1 MRNKLTLFSL
11 LINALVEDR
20 GNANSSIWS
29 SYTEGSNMR
38 NSSPQEK
45 WHQSSSI
52 LRMNA
57 WVLCQIKHGNL
68 FLIILLKFL
77 KINNIFQRMEFWF
90 DYKCS
95 DVVFFFFYIMVVLFF
110 LLREY
115 RSIPLRTLWKNAPLL
130 QPQSC
135 SFLSEQKE
143 DLLDFYRI

>member
-1 MRNKLTLFSL
+1 
-11 LINALVEDR
+11 
-20 GNANSSIWS
+20 
-29 SYTEGSNMR
+29 MR

-68 FLIILLKFL
+68 FLIIQMKFL
-77 KINNIFQRMEFWF
+77 QINNIFQRMEFWF

-95 DVVFFFFYIMVVLFF
+95 DVVFFFLLDYGCAIL
-110 LLREY
+110 LLREHI
-115 RSIPLRTLWKNAPLL
+115 SIPLRILWKNTPLS

-143 DLLDFYRI
+143 DLFEFYRTEKENKILNTWIVPLNRGETFLMQPNTFCI